1 MLSKEKVQEAFNE
14 NFTDADYLIT
24 STYSLDIN
32 KEVLIRDV
40 ENYIECLRK
49 MVEIFYDE
57 KQKIKYF
64 YAISKT
70 KKKYVINLVVE
81 NYLDKDKMSFLK
93 EWFYVR
99 NIKSLEN
106 LGSYLMKD
114 KEEVRYSKDFFKGIN
129 IN

>member
-1 MLSKEKVQEAFNE
+1 MFSKEKVQEAFNE

>member
-1 MLSKEKVQEAFNE
+1 MFSKEKVQEAFNE

-93 EWFYVR
+93 EWGVAHP
-99 NIKSLEN
+99 K
-106 LGSYLMKD
+106 
-114 KEEVRYSKDFFKGIN
+114 
-129 IN
+129 

>member
-1 MLSKEKVQEAFNE
+1 MFSKEKVQEAFNE

-49 MVEIFYDE
+49 MVEIFYGE